1 MTHLKKTAVAVK
13 AAVAALA
20 LGSSVAFAGTMGP
33 VCTAT
38 PVTVPCETFAWDFGG
53 KALYL
58 QSLYTGAFGYESSTF
73 DPAGSR
79 LHSNNRWGWGF
90 MIEGSSHFGTGN
102 DVNVNWYHFSKDHN
116 RNNVFFTDTPTIFGI
131 TALEAHTIRPQWDAV
146 NVEFGQ
152 HVDFGEFK
160 DIRFHAGG
168 QFAQI
173 KHRTYGYVNDANN
186 RRTFEK
192 FEGFG
197 GRVGADMNYGFGN
210 GVAIYGN
217 AAAAVLVGTSKFGSF
232 TTIGGVASTNP
243 LFTNYGSRNAL
254 VPELETKLGA
264 TYTYGMP
271 QGNLILDVGYLWVN
285 YFNALNRAII
295 TSDFGVDGV
304 QFGLKYIGAV

>member
-58 QSLYTGAFGYESSTF
+58 QALYSNLFGYESFTTDTVGDTRF
-73 DPAGSR
+73 
-79 LHSNNRWGWGF
+79 HNNNRWGWGF

-116 RNNVFFTDTPTIFGI
+116 RNNVELVADLAGEFEFG
-131 TALEAHTIRPQWDAV
+131 TLEALSIRPQWDAV

-168 QFAQI
+168 QFVQV
-173 KHRTYGYVNDANN
+173 KHRVYGFVNDSNY
-186 RRTFEK
+186 RRAFDK

-217 AAAAVLVGTSKFGSF
+217 AAAAVLIGTSKFGEFATVAGIVTPSF
-232 TTIGGVASTNP
+232 T
-243 LFTNYGSRNAL
+243 GSRNAL

-285 YFNALNRAII
+285 YFNALNRPILS
-295 TSDFGVDGV
+295 SDFGVDGV